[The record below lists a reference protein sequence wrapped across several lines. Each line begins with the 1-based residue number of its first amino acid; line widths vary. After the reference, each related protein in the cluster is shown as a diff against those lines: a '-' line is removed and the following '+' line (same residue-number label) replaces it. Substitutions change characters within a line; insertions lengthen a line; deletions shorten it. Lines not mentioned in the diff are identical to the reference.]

1 MALMRAN
8 HLSTVWL
15 VCSKHLTFMIHAHT
29 ECTYVTYL
37 SSPHPF
43 QKLVELLRRMF
54 DKYVTKV
61 LDFSR
66 KNCRELVPT
75 SHLNAVTSLCYLLDA
90 LVTAENGVSRGALCG
105 IAHNI
110 KNHVFFRC
118 SLPSSLSLFLS
129 LPPLSLSLFPN
140 LPVSSFSL
148 SPLSLP
154 LSH

>member
-1 MALMRAN
+1 
-8 HLSTVWL
+8 
-15 VCSKHLTFMIHAHT
+15 MIHTNT

-61 LDFSR
+61 LDFRR

-75 SHLNAVTSLCYLLDA
+75 SHLNAVTSLCFLLDA
-90 LVTAENGVSRGALCG
+90 LVTSENGVSRGALWG

-118 SLPSSLSLFLS
+118 SLPSSLSLFL
-129 LPPLSLSLFPN
+129 PLSLSLFLSLSPPLSLFPN

-148 SPLSLP
+148 SLLSLP